1 MKRILIVEDEA
12 ALRKIYSMLF
22 TLQKFN
28 VHEATNGKLALDQL
42 DKIKPDIIILDLL
55 MPVMGGIEFLETA
68 DIKSKYPHTKVLV
81 LSNLS
86 DKKTLGLI
94 KKLGADKY
102 LLKASISPHQLVDAV
117 DLLISDE

>member
-12 ALRKIYSMLF
+12 ALRKVYSMLF

-55 MPVMGGIEFLETA
+55 MPVMGGLE
-68 DIKSKYPHTKVLV
+68 S
-81 LSNLS
+81 
-86 DKKTLGLI
+86 
-94 KKLGADKY
+94 
-102 LLKASISPHQLVDAV
+102 
-117 DLLISDE
+117 